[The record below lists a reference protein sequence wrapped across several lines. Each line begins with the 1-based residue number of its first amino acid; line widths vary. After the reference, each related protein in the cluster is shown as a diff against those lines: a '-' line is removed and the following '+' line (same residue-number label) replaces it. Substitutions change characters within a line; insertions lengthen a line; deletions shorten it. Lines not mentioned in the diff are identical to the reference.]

1 MSGLVDELL
10 STSKDIE
17 IDVFTTT
24 PNRYKSYKP
33 QINDKYNHR
42 INIHRFDIYNH
53 NNNFISQVL
62 LSYYLHLRFWAALK
76 EKSGILYLQLHQ
88 D

>member
-1 MSGLVDELL
+1 MKILVLSFYFPPDLSAGSYRMSGLVDELL

-33 QINDKYNHR
+33 QKM
-42 INIHRFDIYNH
+42 INIIT
-53 NNNFISQVL
+53 
-62 LSYYLHLRFWAALK
+62 
-76 EKSGILYLQLHQ
+76 E
-88 D
+88 